1 MALTEQ
7 MKKFALA
14 KLKNDPVTGKQLSN
28 KQAAI
33 EAGYSEKSAGSKGS
47 QLAQNAEVITYLDG
61 LLKPGG
67 EGAGAAFVSMPLGE
81 AAIAAEV
88 EQLKSVNSSLEFL
101 KLIYKNPNLKMAD
114 RILAAKAALP
124 FEHGKVGEMGIKQGR
139 DNAAGEVSEKD
150 DDFATA
156 GNQRAARGQQRVS

>member
-7 MKKFALA
+7 MKKFAHA
-14 KLKNDPVTGKQLSN
+14 KLKTGEDGRQLSN

-47 QLAQNAEVITYLDG
+47 QLAQNPEVITYLDG
-61 LLKPGG
+61 LLKSGG
-67 EGAGAAFVSMPLGE
+67 EGEAAFESMPLGE
-81 AAIAAEV
+81 AAIQAEFK
-88 EQLKSVNSSLEFL
+88 EMESVTNSLEFL
-101 KLIYKNPNLKMAD
+101 RSIYKNPRMERKV
-114 RILAAKAALP
+114 RIEAARAALP
-124 FEHGKVGEMGIKQGR
+124 YEFGKVGEMGVKQGR
-139 DNAAGEVSEKD
+139 EAAADEVSNSD